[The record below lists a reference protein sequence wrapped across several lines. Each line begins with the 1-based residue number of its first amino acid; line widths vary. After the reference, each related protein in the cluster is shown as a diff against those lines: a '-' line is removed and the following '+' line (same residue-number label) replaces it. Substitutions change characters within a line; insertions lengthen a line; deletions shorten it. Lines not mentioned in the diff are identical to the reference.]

1 MEQFI
6 IIGFLIIFVAWL
18 NYEIGKNNRL
28 SKKKTEEFWEK
39 ESQANRTRK
48 GDISGLD
55 YISIPFDR
63 LPINDNP
70 DQTINS
76 YRDTILSQSSKK
88 ILNLSGISNTELKLK
103 YGAPNLTLLTEYDN
117 NYAIMVAVLHKWGER
132 LYINSYY
139 KEAIAV
145 LEVALD
151 CRTDVYKTFELV
163 AKIYSEKGLFDKIN
177 LLEDRISSSSIRNK
191 ETLLSKLEELK
202 RSK

>member
-1 MEQFI
+1 M
-6 IIGFLIIFVAWL
+6 IFVLWL

-28 SKKKTEEFWEK
+28 SNKGKDDFWKK
-39 ESQANRTRK
+39 ESQANTTRK
-48 GDISGLD
+48 ADISNLD
-55 YISIPFDR
+55 YIAIPIER
-63 LPINDNP
+63 LPLEDSP